1 MANYN
6 TTYDQTSSS
15 DSQRTTA
22 AARPFYWI
30 RAGLSDLA
38 SAPLLS
44 ILLGGSFTVLCV
56 IALGVVNT
64 LPMFSVS
71 VLAMLLILSPFLA
84 AAAYSVARQRD
95 ENLAP
100 TLRTC
105 LEDIRGR
112 ALGIGLFSILSAL
125 IVAAWTRLSGIVF
138 ALYYGAVGESTAH
151 MARAWTSGTGIPSML
166 VFFTVAL
173 ALLALTL
180 FTIGAFALPIIAD
193 RNTNV
198 INAAQRSVEL
208 LKGNTSSVLVW
219 ILLLAAFIA
228 AALLSGLI
236 LMPVVFP
243 LLAYATWHSYRQLS
257 GKQHLHEA

>member
-6 TTYDQTSSS
+6 TTYDHTPGS
-15 DSQRTTA
+15 DSRRTAA
-22 AARPFYWI
+22 AARPFYWL
-30 RAGLSDLA
+30 RAGSSDLA
-38 SAPLLS
+38 GAPLLS
-44 ILLGGSFTVLCV
+44 ILIGGSFTVLCV

-71 VLAMLLILSPFLA
+71 VLAMLLIVSPFLA

-100 TLRTC
+100 TLRAC
-105 LEDIRGR
+105 LNDIRSR

-125 IVAAWTRLSGIVF
+125 IVAAWIRLSGIVF
-138 ALYYGAVGESTAH
+138 ALYYGALGESTASI
-151 MARAWTSGTGIPSML
+151 ARAWTSGTSLPSML

-198 INAAQRSVEL
+198 INAALRSVEI
-208 LKGNTSSVLVW
+208 LKSNMSSILVW
-219 ILLLAAFIA
+219 MLLLAAFIA
-228 AALLSGLI
+228 AALLSSLI
-236 LMPVVFP
+236 LMPIVFP

-257 GKQHLHEA
+257 GK

>member
-6 TTYDQTSSS
+6 TTYDQNPTF
-15 DSQRTTA
+15 DGHKTTA
-22 AARPFYWI
+22 VARPFYWI
-30 RAGLSDLA
+30 RAGFSDLVG
-38 SAPLLS
+38 APLLS
-44 ILLGGSFTVLCV
+44 ILLGGSFTVLCAV
-56 IALGVVNT
+56 AFGVVNT
-64 LPMFSVS
+64 LPLFSVS
-71 VLAMLLILSPFLA
+71 VLAMLLIVSPFLA

-95 ENLAP
+95 ETLTP
-100 TLRTC
+100 TLRVC

-125 IVAAWTRLSGIVF
+125 IVAAWIRLSGIVF
-138 ALYYGAVGESTAH
+138 ALYYGSLGESTAH
-151 MARAWTSGTGIPSML
+151 VARALTSGASLPSMV

-198 INAAQRSVEL
+198 INAAQRSVEI
-208 LKGNTSSVLVW
+208 LKSNMSTILVW
-219 ILLLAAFIA
+219 MLLLAAFIA
-228 AALLSGLI
+228 VALLSGLI

-243 LLAYATWHSYRQLS
+243 LLSYATWHSYRQLS
-257 GKQHLHEA
+257 RK